1 MNSWEEGIDQNGH
14 QDRIQVGTGGLGW
27 GVSRGE
33 KRNDLGSDIFSRQRW
48 QDLLMVCDL
57 LR

>member
-1 MNSWEEGIDQNGH
+1 MDQNGH